1 MKSVLQAENEFL
13 IFLYNVLGAGVRD
26 SASMQDDQRS
36 AVHLTVKQLH
46 LACFTSLTQLRVII
60 YSASGRSL
68 GPGGRLCLHSDELT
82 FKY

>member
-1 MKSVLQAENEFL
+1 MKSVLQAEDEFL

-46 LACFTSLTQLRVII
+46 LACFTSLAQLRIFNI
-60 YSASGRSL
+60 LCL
-68 GPGGRLCLHSDELT
+68 GPLFGS
-82 FKY
+82 